1 MRGLGHR
8 LVLVGDP
15 CLFLDVSTL
24 NPFYN
29 HAFGDHFVCDTN
41 EL

>member
-1 MRGLGHR
+1 
-8 LVLVGDP
+8 VGDP
-15 CLFLDVSTL
+15 CLLLDVSIV

-29 HAFGDHFVCDTN
+29 HALDDHFVCDTN